1 MVSQSIVVLHFF
13 DSWGTD
19 IRTYNQQSTEVVG
32 VHGLGRYYSC
42 CFSQGSCRSLNSLK
56 SVGI

>member
-32 VHGLGRYYSC
+32 VHGLGRY
-42 CFSQGSCRSLNSLK
+42 
-56 SVGI
+56 